1 MVHRPQE
8 HKENKLIQIKKK
20 KKKAYHPQFL
30 ILSLSSFI
38 QTSPKILKLNSILTK
53 QA

>member
-1 MVHRPQE
+1 MIHGPQE
-8 HKENKLIQIKKK
+8 HEENKLIKRK

-30 ILSLSSFI
+30 ILSLASFI

-53 QA
+53 QG

>member
-1 MVHRPQE
+1 MVHGPQE
-8 HKENKLIQIKKK
+8 HKENKLIQR

-30 ILSLSSFI
+30 ILSLASFI

-53 QA
+53 QG

>member
-1 MVHRPQE
+1 MIHGPQE
-8 HKENKLIQIKKK
+8 HEENKLIKRKK